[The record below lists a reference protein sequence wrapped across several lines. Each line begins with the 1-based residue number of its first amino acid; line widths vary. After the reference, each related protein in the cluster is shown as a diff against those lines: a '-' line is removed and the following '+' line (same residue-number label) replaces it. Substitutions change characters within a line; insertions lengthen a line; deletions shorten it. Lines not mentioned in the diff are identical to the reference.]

1 LQREINEVFELRKV
15 QRLEQQ
21 LREQLEERLSQSGVQ
36 QLDELSRSTESDS
49 GFDSSSTTATLG
61 TPAGAGTGGAGE
73 AGATG
78 AVTTGKPVTTK
89 LRALPPPPLS
99 PTKTPTK
106 SLTTPPVQADD
117 VNIWACK
124 FLRDLDSLMAP
135 GDKLPPHLAA
145 LAEGSGSGSA
155 SSSPTSRTAPLLLSA
170 AASAAIQSRYGK
182 GSSIMEHQLQQQQQ
196 QQNGLVLK
204 PEKHVSTQQ
213 EKPFCKD
220 RIKERNVEEYH
231 I

>member
-61 TPAGAGTGGAGE
+61 TPAGAGTGGAGG

-89 LRALPPPPLS
+89 LRALPPPPLG

-124 FLRDLDSLMAP
+124 FLRDLDSLMAT

-182 GSSIMEHQLQQQQQ
+182 GSSIMEH
-196 QQNGLVLK
+196 VLK

-213 EKPFCKD
+213 KKPFC
-220 RIKERNVEEYH
+220 
-231 I
+231 

>member
-1 LQREINEVFELRKV
+1 MSLRDVSCGRVLAFLFVPREINEVFELRKV

-21 LREQLEERLSQSGVQ
+21 LREQLEERLSQAGVQ

-49 GFDSSSTTATLG
+49 GFDSSSTTATSS
-61 TPAGAGTGGAGE
+61 TPAAA
-73 AGATG
+73 G
-78 AVTTGKPVTTK
+78 AVTSGKPVTTK

-99 PTKTPTK
+99 PTKTTSNCMP
-106 SLTTPPVQADD
+106 TPPVQADD

-124 FLRDLDSLMAP
+124 FLRDLDSLMAT

-155 SSSPTSRTAPLLLSA
+155 SSSPTSRTAPILLSA
-170 AASAAIQSRYGK
+170 AASAAIQSRLGK
-182 GSSIMEHQLQQQQQ
+182 GSSSIMEHQLQQQQ

-204 PEKHVSTQQ
+204 PEKHVSTQF
-213 EKPFCKD
+213 KILCK
-220 RIKERNVEEYH
+220 
-231 I
+231 